1 MTDETGAEAE
11 AAGSDDAPLAIRA
24 PFLKAIGH
32 LVLAMRPHQWVKN
45 LFVVLPIV
53 FAKTLLD
60 GTRFVHVIATFAAF
74 CGASSAVYLLNDVVD
89 VASDRLHPTKRHR
102 PIASGAISESLARSA
117 AFALGVVAVGA
128 TATFS
133 RAVAIT
139 IAGYLALNLAYSF
152 GLKKVA
158 YLDVVCIAL
167 GFELRVLAG
176 MFAVD
181 AKLSTYLLVVTFA
194 LASFLGFGKRLHE
207 HRQSERSDAQR
218 ASLRR
223 YDERPLVTLMVVAG
237 GVTAL
242 GYLAATIDPSNVEF
256 FHTRAL
262 AITTVFTAFGIWRFA
277 SIVNSRTTEDSPTES
292 MLRDRPFLLN
302 LAAWFL
308 TVVAIVY
315 VHL

>member
-1 MTDETGAEAE
+1 MDESGAPIETTAPGRE
-11 AAGSDDAPLAIRA
+11 GVDVRPRITAGALGR
-24 PFLKAIGH
+24 L
-32 LVLAMRPHQWVKN
+32 LVAMRPHQWVKN
-45 LFVVLPIV
+45 LFVALPIV
-53 FAKTLLD
+53 FARSLLD
-60 GTRFVHVIATFAAF
+60 GTRLVHAVATFAAF
-74 CGASSAVYLLNDVVD
+74 CAASSAVYLLNDIVD
-89 VASDRLHPTKRHR
+89 APADRLHPTKRHR
-102 PIASGAISESLARSA
+102 PIASGAISESIARSV
-117 AFALGVVAVGA
+117 AFALGVASVVA

-133 RAVAIT
+133 RSVAVT

-158 YLDVVCIAL
+158 YVDVVCIAL

-223 YDERPLVTLMVVAG
+223 YDERPLVTLMAIAG
-237 GVTAL
+237 GTTAI
-242 GYLAATIDPSNVEF
+242 GYLAATLDPANVVF

-262 AITTVFTAFGIWRFA
+262 AVTTVFTAFGIWRFA
-277 SIVNSRTTEDSPTES
+277 SIVTSRTTEDSPTES